1 MQLGATRSR
10 APLGRTVVRGVL
22 VGLALISLAVVLVW
36 SRLNAK
42 PAWWPTA
49 STASPQDAEA
59 VERMVTENIAKQRT
73 ADAVW
78 AIELTEDAANAWLL
92 HRFPR
97 WLDHEDIP
105 WPWPGGRVAVR
116 FEEGVVRIGV
126 ERGDS
131 SMPAVLGATVA
142 FSNGSNGTPA
152 PSVRSVSGGSLSIPG
167 GPGRMAL
174 AARIKDP
181 AIAGVMDAIRGGEDS
196 RAWTFRFRGNEIRV
210 REILPEPGRIRIV
223 LAAPAASPA
232 ARLPSSVMTPE
243 EQTGKGRPRTILFVC
258 TGNTCRSPMAEAIAR
273 RVLEEEHISAAQA
286 RVASAGAYAGV
297 GSPATDEAI
306 RAAARFGGELEGF
319 RSRPLTAEMLAEADI
334 ILAMASSHVA
344 AIMQI
349 DPSAADRV
357 YLLDPT
363 GADVPDPLGGPQHL
377 YDRTADR
384 LHDLIRRR
392 IDDILGD
399 VRDPTSGAT
408 P

>member
-1 MQLGATRSR
+1 MQIGATRSR
-10 APLGRTVVRGVL
+10 APLGRMVVRGVL
-22 VGLALISLAVVLVW
+22 IGLALVSLVVVLGW
-36 SRLNAK
+36 SRLNSE
-42 PAWWPTA
+42 PAWWPPA
-49 STASPQDAEA
+49 STASPRDAEA
-59 VERMVTENIAKQRT
+59 VERLVTTSIAKHRT
-73 ADAVW
+73 SDAVW

-97 WLDHEDIP
+97 WLDHEDIR
-105 WPWPGGRVAVR
+105 WPWPGGRAAVR

-126 ERGDS
+126 ERVGS
-131 SMPAVLGATVA
+131 STPAVLGVTVE
-142 FSNGSNGTPA
+142 FSEGSPGTPA
-152 PSVRSVSGGSLSIPG
+152 PSVRSVSGGGLSIPG
-167 GPGRMAL
+167 AAGRMAV
-174 AARIKDP
+174 ATMMNDP
-181 AIAGVMDAIRGGEDS
+181 AIGAVVDAIRGGDHS
-196 RAWTFRFRGNEIRV
+196 GAWTFHLHENEIRV
-210 REILPEPGRIRIV
+210 REIIPESGRIRIV
-223 LAAPAASPA
+223 LATPAASPA

-273 RVLEEEHISAAQA
+273 RVLVEEHISAAQA
-286 RVASAGAYAGV
+286 RVVSAGAYADT

-306 RAAARFGGELEGF
+306 LAAARFGGDLQGF
-319 RSRPLTAEMLAEADI
+319 RSKPLTAEMLAEADI
-334 ILAMASSHVA
+334 ILAMASSHIA

-363 GADVPDPLGGPQHL
+363 GADVPDPLGGPQDL

-384 LHDLIRRR
+384 LHTLIRRR